1 MKRSEATSAR
11 GVAMVM
17 AVAILGL
24 LAITMAAV
32 MTVAAGDFSR
42 NRLLQQQLQDK
53 QFEQAIII
61 LAHTQLRDQ
70 RQVDGVLPMPADAG
84 AVTIRWENASDAAKT
99 ANIKRNDRDLQVRF
113 VRKGTDWSLV
123 SVSK

>member
-1 MKRSEATSAR
+1 
-11 GVAMVM
+11 MVM

-61 LAHTQLRDQ
+61 LAHSQLRDQ
-70 RQVDGVLPMPADAG
+70 RQVDGVLPMPAEAG
-84 AVTIRWENASDAAKT
+84 TATIRWENESDATKT

-113 VRKGTDWSLV
+113 VRKGTDWSLAP
-123 SVSK
+123 VSK